1 MIFYLFGIVVGWYNY
16 NFNLKFNLEN
26 YWLIEITFHEYFKY
40 YFNTKV
46 LLNLLL
52 SFLKLKKKKKKKKLK
67 MANKKAT
74 RATPKKPQASKR
86 KYIEN
91 MVVFYQ

>member
-1 MIFYLFGIVVGWYNY
+1 MEKKIKIKN
-16 NFNLKFNLEN
+16 
-26 YWLIEITFHEYFKY
+26 
-40 YFNTKV
+40 
-46 LLNLLL
+46 
-52 SFLKLKKKKKKKKLK
+52 KKKKKKKKKKKRKKKLK